1 MLDDAEL
8 TRKIYQEQHFRRTRD
23 EEAFSR
29 IERQYA
35 GSSFGIPEEF
45 FCGARVVDVGCGNVG
60 VLIMRL
66 LELGAWSSGSG
77 RSRLGRRLDVVAQ
90 EVYF

>member
-8 TRKIYQEQHFRRTRD
+8 TRKIYEKQHFRRTRD

-45 FCGARVVDVGCGNVG
+45 FVVLVGS
-60 VLIMRL
+60 M
-66 LELGAWSSGSG
+66 
-77 RSRLGRRLDVVAQ
+77 LDVTML
-90 EVYF
+90 EY

>member
-1 MLDDAEL
+1 MLDVAEL
-8 TRKIYQEQHFRRTRD
+8 TRKIYEEQHFRRTRD

-45 FCGARVVDVGCGNVG
+45 FCGARVVDVG
-60 VLIMRL
+60 
-66 LELGAWSSGSG
+66 
-77 RSRLGRRLDVVAQ
+77 
-90 EVYF
+90 